1 LVINNNVK
9 TNYSLILSIT
19 HSINHSFTH
28 CASMKQKKQ
37 IVNLST
43 DKIQQYLSGELSRT
57 ETHEVEKAMLEN
69 TFNNDA
75 VEGFEE
81 LRKVKTDLPKVK
93 LDLQNRLQS
102 RIRQEEKAKV
112 LPLWTNWKSLSL
124 AASVALMIGFGT
136 YFWNNSPESKAEF
149 QPVAKSVQAPV
160 LAEKSEPEE
169 LAKIET
175 DAPVLARKKE
185 EVAVVEKKAQKPS
198 IISDEVVAA
207 SAPTEPEPKLEA
219 EAPPSVQ
226 APVLEEISKN
236 KDKATSAP
244 APVIA
249 QAKTASKAEDE
260 VSKERRTASE
270 VAVNSAPAAGN
281 YNSSPPIAK
290 AKRSPAPTGY
300 ESKTMSNKIS
310 GVVIDADNK
319 EPISG
324 VSIFAEQKEIGKT
337 DNAGKFEIDKSAV
350 GKELMLNRNEFE
362 SLKIT
367 VGDDSQFSL
376 MMQPKTELAIIDLKN
391 NKTWK
396 YNPNNHPAQPSISPD
411 NYQAYLKKNRKKESQ
426 SSDTLMI
433 KSVTLDFKVNK
444 DGSLS
449 NFKIIKSAGKT
460 QDEEA
465 IRLIKE
471 GPVWMPKIS
480 NNITKKQIVRLVV
493 EF

>member
-1 LVINNNVK
+1 
-9 TNYSLILSIT
+9 
-19 HSINHSFTH
+19 
-28 CASMKQKKQ
+28 MKQKKH

-81 LRKVKTDLPKVK
+81 LRKAKTDLPRIK

-102 RIRQEEKAKV
+102 RIQQEEKAKV
-112 LPLWTNWKSLSL
+112 LPLWTNWKALSL

-185 EVAVVEKKAQKPS
+185 EVAVVEKKAQKPQAIPDAIVTS
-198 IISDEVVAA
+198 ETIAKNDEEKQPAESPLDEVVVT
-207 SAPTEPEPKLEA
+207 APKKESKA
-219 EAPPSVQ
+219 E
-226 APVLEEISKN
+226 
-236 KDKATSAP
+236 DKAMPPPATSVP

-249 QAKTASKAEDE
+249 QAKTASKADDE
-260 VSKERRTASE
+260 AIRERRTASE

-300 ESKTMSNKIS
+300 ESKTISSKIS

-411 NYQAYLKKNRKKESQ
+411 NYQAYLKKNRKKNIQ

-480 NNITKKQIVRLVV
+480 NNIVKKQIVRLVV

>member
-1 LVINNNVK
+1 
-9 TNYSLILSIT
+9 
-19 HSINHSFTH
+19 
-28 CASMKQKKQ
+28 MKQKKN
-37 IVNLST
+37 IVILST
-43 DKIQQYLSGELSRT
+43 DRIQQYLSGELSRT

-69 TFNNDA
+69 TFNNDV

-81 LRKVKTDLPKVK
+81 LRKTKTDLSKVK
-93 LDLQNRLQS
+93 LDLQNRLQN
-102 RIRQEEKAKV
+102 RIQQEEKSKV
-112 LPLWTNWKSLSL
+112 LPLWTNWKTLSL

-136 YFWNNSPESKAEF
+136 YFWNNSTENKTEIQTAATSEK
-149 QPVAKSVQAPV
+149 APV
-160 LAEKSEPEE
+160 FAEQTEPEE

-185 EVAVVEKKAQKPS
+185 EVAVVEKKIQKPS
-198 IISDEVVAA
+198 VILDEEVVA

-219 EAPPSVQ
+219 EAPPLTQ
-226 APVLEEISKN
+226 APVLEEISKS
-236 KDKATSAP
+236 KDKAMSPP

-249 QAKTASKAEDE
+249 QVKTASKPEDE
-260 VSKERRTASE
+260 VSRTKPSRD
-270 VAVNSAPAAGN
+270 VAVNSAPAAGS
-281 YNSSPPIAK
+281 YNNAPPVAK
-290 AKRSPAPTGY
+290 AKRSAAPTGY
-300 ESKTMSNKIS
+300 DAKTMSSKIS

-324 VSIFAEQKEIGKT
+324 VSIFADQKEIGKT
-337 DNAGKFEIDKSAV
+337 DNAGRFEIEKSAA
-350 GKELMLNRNEFE
+350 GKELMLNRQEFE
-362 SLKIT
+362 SLKFS

-376 MMQPKTELAIIDLKN
+376 LMQPKTELAIIDLKN

-396 YNPNNHPAQPSISPD
+396 YNPNNHPAQPSVSPD
-411 NYQAYLKKNRKKESQ
+411 NYQVYLKKNKKKNTQ
-426 SSDTLMI
+426 SSDTLTV

-493 EF
+493 EL